1 MGAQNNNTVTNTV
14 KDTNTQQTQVQ
25 QTQVQQTQQTSQ
37 VQQTQQTSQVQN
49 NSQRLL
55 TQEQVN
61 DIVADRVNGMT
72 AKYNALNTQYEQLS
86 NNLTAAIDELQTYKN
101 KELATKA
108 GVQSQFVDFVLY
120 EAKKNVTD
128 KKGIDSAIADFVK
141 ANPYVKGNV
150 TTENNTNNNKVK
162 NTTGFNSQNNVD
174 TSVDAEVEAFLKA
187 RGYKK

>member
-1 MGAQNNNTVTNTV
+1 MGNQNNNNTDTNTV
-14 KDTNTQQTQVQ
+14 KDTNTQQT
-25 QTQVQQTQQTSQ
+25 Q

-55 TQEQVN
+55 TQDQVN
-61 DIVADRVNGMT
+61 DIVAERVNGIT

-86 NNLTAAIDELQTYKN
+86 KNLTTAVNELQSYKN

-120 EAKKNVTD
+120 EAKKMTTD
-128 KKGIDSAIADFVK
+128 KKGIESAIADFVK
-141 ANPYVKGNV
+141 ANPYVTSNV
-150 TTENNTNNNKVK
+150 TTENNTNNNGK

-187 RGYKK
+187 KGYKK

>member
-1 MGAQNNNTVTNTV
+1 MGAQNNNTDTNTVTNTV

-25 QTQVQQTQQTSQ
+25 QTQ
-37 VQQTQQTSQVQN
+37 QTSQVQN

-55 TQEQVN
+55 TQDQVN
-61 DIVADRVNGMT
+61 DIVAERVNGIT

-86 NNLTAAIDELQTYKN
+86 KNLTTAVNELQTYKN

-120 EAKKNVTD
+120 KAEQMTTD
-128 KKGIDSAIADFVK
+128 KKGIDSAIAEFVK
-141 ANPYVKGNV
+141 ANPYVTSNV
-150 TTENNTNNNKVK
+150 TTENNTNNNGK

-187 RGYKK
+187 KGYKK

>member
-1 MGAQNNNTVTNTV
+1 MGAQNNNTDTNTV

-25 QTQVQQTQQTSQ
+25 QTQQTT
-37 VQQTQQTSQVQN
+37 QVQN

-61 DIVADRVNGMT
+61 DIVAERVNGMT

-86 NNLTAAIDELQTYKN
+86 NNLTAAIDELQSYKN

-141 ANPYVKGNV
+141 ANPYVTSNV
-150 TTENNTNNNKVK
+150 ATENNTNNKGT

-187 RGYKK
+187 KGYKK

>member
-1 MGAQNNNTVTNTV
+1 MGAQNNNTDTNTV

-25 QTQVQQTQQTSQ
+25 QTQQTT
-37 VQQTQQTSQVQN
+37 QVQN

-55 TQEQVN
+55 TQDQVN
-61 DIVADRVNGMT
+61 DIVAERVNGIT

-86 NNLTAAIDELQTYKN
+86 KNLTTAVNELQTYKN

-108 GVQSQFVDFVLY
+108 GVESQFVDFVLY
-120 EAKKNVTD
+120 KAEQMTTD
-128 KKGIDSAIADFVK
+128 KKGIESAIADFVK
-141 ANPYVKGNV
+141 ANPYVTSNV
-150 TTENNTNNNKVK
+150 TTENNTNNKGT

-187 RGYKK
+187 KGYKK

>member
-1 MGAQNNNTVTNTV
+1 MGAQNNNTDTNTV

-25 QTQVQQTQQTSQ
+25 QTQQTT
-37 VQQTQQTSQVQN
+37 QVQN

-55 TQEQVN
+55 TQDQVN
-61 DIVADRVNGMT
+61 DIVAERVNGIT

-86 NNLTAAIDELQTYKN
+86 KNLTTAVNELQSYKN

-120 EAKKNVTD
+120 KAEQMTTD
-128 KKGIDSAIADFVK
+128 KKGIESAIADFVK
-141 ANPYVKGNV
+141 ANPYVTSNV
-150 TTENNTNNNKVK
+150 TTENNTNNNGK

-187 RGYKK
+187 KGYKK

>member
-1 MGAQNNNTVTNTV
+1 MGAQNNNTDTNTV

-25 QTQVQQTQQTSQ
+25 QTQQTAH
-37 VQQTQQTSQVQN
+37 VQN

-55 TQEQVN
+55 TQDQVN
-61 DIVADRVNGMT
+61 DIVAERVNGIT

-86 NNLTAAIDELQTYKN
+86 KNLTTAVNELQTYKN

-120 EAKKNVTD
+120 KAEQMTTD

-141 ANPYVKGNV
+141 ANPYVTSNV
-150 TTENNTNNNKVK
+150 TTENNTNKNGT

-187 RGYKK
+187 KGYKK

>member
-1 MGAQNNNTVTNTV
+1 MGNQNNNNTDTNIV
-14 KDTNTQQTQVQ
+14 KDTNAQQTQVQ
-25 QTQVQQTQQTSQ
+25 QTQ

-55 TQEQVN
+55 TQDQVN
-61 DIVADRVNGMT
+61 DIVADRVNGIT

-86 NNLTAAIDELQTYKN
+86 KNLTTAVNELQSYKN

-120 EAKKNVTD
+120 KAEQMTTD
-128 KKGIDSAIADFVK
+128 KKGIESAIADFVK
-141 ANPYVKGNV
+141 ANPYVTSNV
-150 TTENNTNNNKVK
+150 TTENNTNNNGK

-187 RGYKK
+187 KGYKK

>member
-1 MGAQNNNTVTNTV
+1 MGAQNNNTDTNTV

-25 QTQVQQTQQTSQ
+25 QTQQTT
-37 VQQTQQTSQVQN
+37 QVQN

-55 TQEQVN
+55 TQDQVN
-61 DIVADRVNGMT
+61 DIVAERVNGIT

-86 NNLTAAIDELQTYKN
+86 KNLTTAVNELQSYKN

-120 EAKKNVTD
+120 KAEQMTTD
-128 KKGIDSAIADFVK
+128 KKGIESAIADFVK
-141 ANPYVKGNV
+141 ANPYVTSNV
-150 TTENNTNNNKVK
+150 TTENNTNNKGT

>member
-1 MGAQNNNTVTNTV
+1 MGNQNNNNTDTNTV

-25 QTQVQQTQQTSQ
+25 QTQVQQTT
-37 VQQTQQTSQVQN
+37 QVQN

-55 TQEQVN
+55 TQDQVN
-61 DIVADRVNGMT
+61 DIVAERVNGMT

-86 NNLTAAIDELQTYKN
+86 KNLTTAVNELQTYKN

-120 EAKKNVTD
+120 KAEQMTTD
-128 KKGIDSAIADFVK
+128 KKGIESAIADFVK
-141 ANPYVKGNV
+141 ANPYVTSNV
-150 TTENNTNNNKVK
+150 TTENNTNNNGK

-187 RGYKK
+187 KGYKK

>member
-1 MGAQNNNTVTNTV
+1 MGNQNNNNTDTNTV

-25 QTQVQQTQQTSQ
+25 QTQQTA
-37 VQQTQQTSQVQN
+37 QVQN

-55 TQEQVN
+55 TQDQVN
-61 DIVADRVNGMT
+61 DIVAERVNGIT

-86 NNLTAAIDELQTYKN
+86 KNLTTAVNELQTYKN

-120 EAKKNVTD
+120 KAEQMTTD
-128 KKGIDSAIADFVK
+128 KKGIESAIADFVK
-141 ANPYVKGNV
+141 ANPYVTSNV
-150 TTENNTNNNKVK
+150 TTENNTNSNGK

>member
-1 MGAQNNNTVTNTV
+1 MEAQNNNTDTNTV
-14 KDTNTQQTQVQ
+14 KDTNTQQ
-25 QTQVQQTQQTSQ
+25 SQ
-37 VQQTQQTSQVQN
+37 VQQTQQTAQVKS

-55 TQEQVN
+55 TQDQVN
-61 DIVADRVNGMT
+61 DIVAERVNGIT

-86 NNLTAAIDELQTYKN
+86 KNLTTAVNELQTYKN

-120 EAKKNVTD
+120 KAEQMTTD

-141 ANPYVKGNV
+141 ANPYVTSNV
-150 TTENNTNNNKVK
+150 TTENNTNKNGT

-187 RGYKK
+187 KGYKK

>member
-1 MGAQNNNTVTNTV
+1 MGNQNNNNTDTNTV

-25 QTQVQQTQQTSQ
+25 QTQVQQTQQTA
-37 VQQTQQTSQVQN
+37 QVQN

-55 TQEQVN
+55 TQDQVN
-61 DIVADRVNGMT
+61 DIVAERVNGMT

-86 NNLTAAIDELQTYKN
+86 KNLTTAVNELQTYKN

-120 EAKKNVTD
+120 EAEKMTTD
-128 KKGIDSAIADFVK
+128 KKGIESAIADFVK
-141 ANPYVKGNV
+141 ANPYVTSNV
-150 TTENNTNNNKVK
+150 TTENNTNNNKGT

-187 RGYKK
+187 KGYKK

>member
-1 MGAQNNNTVTNTV
+1 MGAQNNNTNTNTV

-25 QTQVQQTQQTSQ
+25 QTQQTQ
-37 VQQTQQTSQVQN
+37 VQQTQQTTQVQN

-55 TQEQVN
+55 TQDQVN
-61 DIVADRVNGMT
+61 DIVAERVNGMT

-86 NNLTAAIDELQTYKN
+86 KNLTTAVNELQSYKN

-120 EAKKNVTD
+120 EAKKNVND
-128 KKGIDSAIADFVK
+128 KKDIDSAIADFVK
-141 ANPYVKGNV
+141 ANPYVTSNV
-150 TTENNTNNNKVK
+150 TTENNINNNGTNNKGT

-187 RGYKK
+187 KGYKK

>member
-1 MGAQNNNTVTNTV
+1 MGAQNNNTDTNTVTNTV

-25 QTQVQQTQQTSQ
+25 QTQQTT
-37 VQQTQQTSQVQN
+37 QVQN

-55 TQEQVN
+55 TQDQVN
-61 DIVADRVNGMT
+61 DIVAERVNGIT

-86 NNLTAAIDELQTYKN
+86 KNLTTAVNELQSYKN

-120 EAKKNVTD
+120 KAEQMTTD
-128 KKGIDSAIADFVK
+128 KKGIESAIADFVK
-141 ANPYVKGNV
+141 ANPYVTSNV
-150 TTENNTNNNKVK
+150 TTENNTNNNGK

-187 RGYKK
+187 KGYKK

>member
-37 VQQTQQTSQVQN
+37 VQQTQHTSQVQN

>member
-1 MGAQNNNTVTNTV
+1 MGAQNNNTDTNTV

-25 QTQVQQTQQTSQ
+25 QTQQTA
-37 VQQTQQTSQVQN
+37 QVQN

-55 TQEQVN
+55 TQDQVN
-61 DIVADRVNGMT
+61 DIVAERVNGIT

-86 NNLTAAIDELQTYKN
+86 KNLTTAVNELQSYKN

-120 EAKKNVTD
+120 KAEQMTTD
-128 KKGIDSAIADFVK
+128 KKGIESAIADFVK
-141 ANPYVKGNV
+141 ANPYVTSNV
-150 TTENNTNNNKVK
+150 TTENNTNNKGT

-187 RGYKK
+187 KGYKK

>member
-1 MGAQNNNTVTNTV
+1 MEAQNHNTDTNTV

-25 QTQVQQTQQTSQ
+25 QTQQTTR
-37 VQQTQQTSQVQN
+37 VQN

-55 TQEQVN
+55 TQDQVN
-61 DIVADRVNGMT
+61 DIVAERVNGIT

-86 NNLTAAIDELQTYKN
+86 KNLTTAVNELQTYKN

-120 EAKKNVTD
+120 KAEQMTTD
-128 KKGIDSAIADFVK
+128 KKGIESAIADFVK
-141 ANPYVKGNV
+141 ANPYVTNDV
-150 TTENNTNNNKVK
+150 TSTNNTNNVTNKGT
-162 NTTGFNSQNNVD
+162 NTTGLNGQNNVD

-187 RGYKK
+187 KGYKK

>member
-1 MGAQNNNTVTNTV
+1 MGAQNNNTDTNTV

-25 QTQVQQTQQTSQ
+25 QTQQTA
-37 VQQTQQTSQVQN
+37 QVQN

-55 TQEQVN
+55 TQDQVN
-61 DIVADRVNGMT
+61 DIVAERVNGIT

-86 NNLTAAIDELQTYKN
+86 KNLTTAVNELQSYKN

-120 EAKKNVTD
+120 KAEQMTTD
-128 KKGIDSAIADFVK
+128 KKGIESAIADFVK
-141 ANPYVKGNV
+141 ANPYVTSNV
-150 TTENNTNNNKVK
+150 TTENNTNNNGK

>member
-1 MGAQNNNTVTNTV
+1 MGAQNNNTDTNTV

-25 QTQVQQTQQTSQ
+25 QTQQTA
-37 VQQTQQTSQVQN
+37 QVQN

-55 TQEQVN
+55 TQDQVN
-61 DIVADRVNGMT
+61 DIVAERVNGIT

-86 NNLTAAIDELQTYKN
+86 KNLTTAINELQSYKN

-120 EAKKNVTD
+120 KAEQMTTD
-128 KKGIDSAIADFVK
+128 KKGIESAIADFVK
-141 ANPYVKGNV
+141 ANPYVTSNV
-150 TTENNTNNNKVK
+150 TTENNTNNNGK

-187 RGYKK
+187 KGYKK

>member
-1 MGAQNNNTVTNTV
+1 MEAQNNNTDTNTV
-14 KDTNTQQTQVQ
+14 KDTNTQQA
-25 QTQVQQTQQTSQ
+25 QVQQTQQTA
-37 VQQTQQTSQVQN
+37 QVQN

-55 TQEQVN
+55 TQDQVN
-61 DIVADRVNGMT
+61 DIVAERVNGMT
-72 AKYNALNTQYEQLS
+72 AKYNTLNAQYEQLS
-86 NNLTAAIDELQTYKN
+86 KNLTAAIDELQTYKN

-120 EAKKNVTD
+120 KAEQMTTD

-141 ANPYVKGNV
+141 ANPYVTSNV
-150 TTENNTNNNKVK
+150 TTENNTNNKGT

-187 RGYKK
+187 KGYKK

>member
-1 MGAQNNNTVTNTV
+1 MGAQNNNTDTNTV
-14 KDTNTQQTQVQ
+14 KDTNTQQTQVH
-25 QTQVQQTQQTSQ
+25 QTQQTA
-37 VQQTQQTSQVQN
+37 QVQN

-55 TQEQVN
+55 TQDQVN
-61 DIVADRVNGMT
+61 DIVAERVNGMT
-72 AKYNALNTQYEQLS
+72 AKYNTLNAQYEQLS
-86 NNLTAAIDELQTYKN
+86 KNLTTAVNELQTYKN

-141 ANPYVKGNV
+141 ANPYVTSNV
-150 TTENNTNNNKVK
+150 TTENNTNNNGK

>member
-1 MGAQNNNTVTNTV
+1 MGGQNNNTDTNTV

-25 QTQVQQTQQTSQ
+25 QTQQTQQTA
-37 VQQTQQTSQVQN
+37 QVQN

-55 TQEQVN
+55 TQDQVN
-61 DIVADRVNGMT
+61 DIVAERVNGIT

-86 NNLTAAIDELQTYKN
+86 KNLTTAVNELQTYKN

-120 EAKKNVTD
+120 KAEQMTTD
-128 KKGIDSAIADFVK
+128 KKGIESAIADFVK
-141 ANPYVKGNV
+141 ANPYVTSNV
-150 TTENNTNNNKVK
+150 TTENNTNNNGK

-187 RGYKK
+187 KGYKK

>member
-1 MGAQNNNTVTNTV
+1 MGAQNNNTDTNTVTNTV

-25 QTQVQQTQQTSQ
+25 QTQ
-37 VQQTQQTSQVQN
+37 QTSQVQN

-55 TQEQVN
+55 TQDQVN
-61 DIVADRVNGMT
+61 DIVAERVNGIT

-86 NNLTAAIDELQTYKN
+86 KNLTTAVNELQTYKN

-120 EAKKNVTD
+120 EASKNVND

-141 ANPYVKGNV
+141 ANPYVTSNV
-150 TTENNTNNNKVK
+150 TTENNKNNNGK

-187 RGYKK
+187 KGYKK

>member
-1 MGAQNNNTVTNTV
+1 MGNQNNNNTDTNTV

-25 QTQVQQTQQTSQ
+25 QTQVQQT
-37 VQQTQQTSQVQN
+37 SQVQN

-55 TQEQVN
+55 TQDQVN
-61 DIVADRVNGMT
+61 DIVAERVNGIT

-86 NNLTAAIDELQTYKN
+86 KNLTTAVNELQSYKN

-120 EAKKNVTD
+120 EANKMTTD
-128 KKGIDSAIADFVK
+128 KKGIESAIADFVK
-141 ANPYVKGNV
+141 ANPYVTSNV
-150 TTENNTNNNKVK
+150 TTENNTNNKGTK
-162 NTTGFNSQNNVD
+162 TGFNSQNNVD

-187 RGYKK
+187 KGYKK

>member
-1 MGAQNNNTVTNTV
+1 MGAQNNNTDTNTV

-25 QTQVQQTQQTSQ
+25 QTQQTA
-37 VQQTQQTSQVQN
+37 QVQN

-55 TQEQVN
+55 TQDQVN
-61 DIVADRVNGMT
+61 DIVAERVNGIT

-86 NNLTAAIDELQTYKN
+86 KNLTTAVNELQSYKN

-108 GVQSQFVDFVLY
+108 GVQSQFIDFVLY
-120 EAKKNVTD
+120 EANKMTTD

-141 ANPYVKGNV
+141 ANPYVTSNV
-150 TTENNTNNNKVK
+150 TTENNTNNKGT

-187 RGYKK
+187 RGLKK

>member
-1 MGAQNNNTVTNTV
+1 MGNQNNNNTDTNTV
-14 KDTNTQQTQVQ
+14 KDTNTQQTQ
-25 QTQVQQTQQTSQ
+25 QTQ

-55 TQEQVN
+55 TQDQVN
-61 DIVADRVNGMT
+61 DIVAERVNGMT

-86 NNLTAAIDELQTYKN
+86 KNLTTAVNELQSYKN
-101 KELATKA
+101 KELAAKA

-120 EAKKNVTD
+120 KAEQMTTD
-128 KKGIDSAIADFVK
+128 KKGIESAIADFVK
-141 ANPYVKGNV
+141 ANPYVTSNV
-150 TTENNTNNNKVK
+150 TTENNTNNKGT

-187 RGYKK
+187 KGYKK

>member
-1 MGAQNNNTVTNTV
+1 MGNQNNNNTDTNIV
-14 KDTNTQQTQVQ
+14 KDTNTQQT
-25 QTQVQQTQQTSQ
+25 Q

-55 TQEQVN
+55 TQDQVN
-61 DIVADRVNGMT
+61 DIVAERVNGIT

-86 NNLTAAIDELQTYKN
+86 KNLTTAVNELQSYKN

-120 EAKKNVTD
+120 KAEQMTTD
-128 KKGIDSAIADFVK
+128 KKGIESAIADFVK
-141 ANPYVKGNV
+141 ANPYVTSNV
-150 TTENNTNNNKVK
+150 TTENNTNNNGT

-187 RGYKK
+187 KGYKK

>member
-1 MGAQNNNTVTNTV
+1 MEGQNNNTDTSTV

-25 QTQVQQTQQTSQ
+25 QTKQTA
-37 VQQTQQTSQVQN
+37 QVQN

-55 TQEQVN
+55 TQDQVN
-61 DIVADRVNGMT
+61 DIVAERVNGIT

-86 NNLTAAIDELQTYKN
+86 KNLTTAVNELQSYKN

-120 EAKKNVTD
+120 KAEQMTTD
-128 KKGIDSAIADFVK
+128 KKGIESAIADFVK
-141 ANPYVKGNV
+141 ANPYVTSNV
-150 TTENNTNNNKVK
+150 TTENNTNNNGK

-187 RGYKK
+187 KGYKK

>member
-1 MGAQNNNTVTNTV
+1 MEAQNNNTDTNTV

-25 QTQVQQTQQTSQ
+25 QTQ
-37 VQQTQQTSQVQN
+37 QTSQVQN
-49 NSQRLL
+49 NNQRLL
-55 TQEQVN
+55 TQDQVN
-61 DIVADRVNGMT
+61 DIVADRVNSMT

-86 NNLTAAIDELQTYKN
+86 KNLTDAVSELQTYKN

-141 ANPYVKGNV
+141 ANPYVTSDV
-150 TTENNTNNNKVK
+150 TTEHNTNNKGT

-187 RGYKK
+187 KGYKK

>member
-1 MGAQNNNTVTNTV
+1 MGAQNNNTDTNTVTNTV

-25 QTQVQQTQQTSQ
+25 QTQQTA
-37 VQQTQQTSQVQN
+37 QVQN

-55 TQEQVN
+55 TQDQVN
-61 DIVADRVNGMT
+61 DIVAERVNGIT

-86 NNLTAAIDELQTYKN
+86 KNLTTAVNELQSYKN

-120 EAKKNVTD
+120 KAEQMTTD
-128 KKGIDSAIADFVK
+128 KKGIESAIADFVK
-141 ANPYVKGNV
+141 ANPYVTSNV
-150 TTENNTNNNKVK
+150 TTENNTNNKGT

-174 TSVDAEVEAFLKA
+174 TSVDTEVEAFLKA
-187 RGYKK
+187 KGYKK